1 MDKLNKR
8 IKSIYEVI
16 DPNLT
21 HLFINNKL
29 IISGKTTKDIKE
41 QLNKFDNPNK
51 DISVFIVRIKINP
64 KNNNVLLIDCT
75 QQTLTTK
82 LKLIAGDYDMFQNFT
97 YSQEELIKYGF
108 KLSHLK
114 SMMKA
119 IKNVLISFNKSSITF
134 TELKNALK

>member
-21 HLFINNKL
+21 HLFINYKL
-29 IISGKTTKDIKE
+29 IISGKTIKDIKE
-41 QLNKFDNPNK
+41 QLLKFDNPSKN
-51 DISVFIVRIKINP
+51 ISVFIVRIKLSP
-64 KNNNVLLIDCT
+64 KNNNVLFIDCT
-75 QQTLTTK
+75 QQTLTTN
-82 LKLIAGDYDMFQNFT
+82 LKLVAKEYDMFQNFT

-108 KLSHLK
+108 KMSHLK

-119 IKNVLISFNKSSITF
+119 IKNDLISFEKSSITF

>member
-8 IKSIYEVI
+8 IKSIYNEI

-29 IISGKTTKDIKE
+29 IISGKNIKDIKE
-41 QLNKFDNPNK
+41 QLQKFENPSK
-51 DISVFIVRIKINP
+51 DISVFIIRIKLNP

-82 LKLIAGDYDMFQNFT
+82 LKLIAGEYDLFQNFT

-119 IKNVLISFNKSSITF
+119 IKNVLISFDKSSITF

>member
-16 DPNLT
+16 DPSLD

-41 QLNKFDNPNK
+41 QLQKFENPSK
-51 DISVFIVRIKINP
+51 DISVFVIRIKLNP
-64 KNNNVLLIDCT
+64 KNKTILGINCT

-82 LKLIAGDYDMFQNFT
+82 LKLIAGDDDMFQSFT

-119 IKNVLISFNKSSITF
+119 IKNDLISFEKSSITF